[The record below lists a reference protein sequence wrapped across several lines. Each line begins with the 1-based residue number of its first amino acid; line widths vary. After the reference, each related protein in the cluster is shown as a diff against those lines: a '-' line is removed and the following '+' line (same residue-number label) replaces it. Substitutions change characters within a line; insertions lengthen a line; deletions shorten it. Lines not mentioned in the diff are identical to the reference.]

1 MRKLKMMDNI
11 SIVVDSEVLSKWKY
25 DFIYRL
31 SKSSEINEIIVWKK
45 TSRASYKSFIYKFF
59 TYNLSNL
66 SLVGKF
72 SSIPRNYTSNFFGI
86 NGNLLW
92 LSELSLPKDYQD
104 TIYFVGNCEGKN
116 YSLNSYLSKNNKRN
130 YGNFSMLIKKQRNIL
145 QILSYS
151 YTELIGYNPIK
162 TINQHLGSLQYLTNG
177 LSSPGKYKDVQ
188 TILKQNT
195 EIKTNEFEN
204 GTVHKFI
211 AKVFNWLLY
220 FTSWSLYEYPNIV
233 STVSRN
239 TLEANKLNK
248 LFEDPPWRFKADPFF
263 NQKSGEML
271 VEDFNYFTGRGH
283 LCTFPYLRPEDITE
297 VITPSKIHYSYPQ
310 IISNK
315 EDIYLIPESA
325 QNNRID
331 LYKLED
337 GKASFVKTLVDS
349 FAGID
354 PTVVYSQN
362 KYWLFATDGN
372 GGSYWKLHIWYS
384 DDLLG
389 EWIPHILNPVKSDV
403 RSSRGA
409 GAIYKDGSRLIRP
422 TQNCFPN
429 YGSSISLNE
438 INKLTPNEF
447 EETVVGEILPP
458 EDGEFTGIHTIA
470 NVENKTVVD
479 LKTQPFLPGARIL
492 PLLRSRGKVN
502 SSYSD
507 VDNSLL
513 KRWGLLII
521 MGASLILF
529 YLFGWQTLS
538 FFG

>member
-1 MRKLKMMDNI
+1 M
-11 SIVVDSEVLSKWKY
+11 
-25 DFIYRL
+25 
-31 SKSSEINEIIVWKK
+31 
-45 TSRASYKSFIYKFF
+45 
-59 TYNLSNL
+59 
-66 SLVGKF
+66 
-72 SSIPRNYTSNFFGI
+72 
-86 NGNLLW
+86 
-92 LSELSLPKDYQD
+92 
-104 TIYFVGNCEGKN
+104 
-116 YSLNSYLSKNNKRN
+116 
-130 YGNFSMLIKKQRNIL
+130 
-145 QILSYS
+145 
-151 YTELIGYNPIK
+151 
-162 TINQHLGSLQYLTNG
+162 
-177 LSSPGKYKDVQ
+177 
-188 TILKQNT
+188 
-195 EIKTNEFEN
+195 
-204 GTVHKFI
+204 
-211 AKVFNWLLY
+211 Y

-233 STVSRN
+233 STVSKN
-239 TLEANKLNK
+239 TLEANKLKK

-263 NQKSGEML
+263 DQKSGDML
-271 VEDFNYFTGRGH
+271 VENFNYFTGRGH
-283 LCTFPYLRPEDITE
+283 LSTFPYSRPEEITE
-297 VITPSKIHYSYPQ
+297 IITPSKIHYSYPQ
-310 IISNK
+310 IMKIEENLF
-315 EDIYLIPESA
+315 LIPESA

-354 PTVVYSQN
+354 PTVVFFQN
-362 KYWLFATDGN
+362 KYWLFTTDGN
-372 GGSYWKLHIWYS
+372 EGSYWKLHIWYS

-389 EWIPHILNPVKSDV
+389 EWKPHRLNPVKSDV

-409 GAIYKDGSRLIRP
+409 GSIYKDGSRLIRP

-447 EETVVGEILPP
+447 EETVVGEIFPP
-458 EDGEFTGIHTIA
+458 EGGDFTGIHTIA
-470 NVENKTVVD
+470 NLGNKTVVD

-502 SSYSD
+502 SNYSD

-521 MGASLILF
+521 MGISLILF

>member
-1 MRKLKMMDNI
+1 MMDNI

-45 TSRASYKSFIYKFF
+45 TSRASYKNFIYKFF

-177 LSSPGKYKDVQ
+177 LAFPGKYKDVQ

-204 GTVHKFI
+204 GIVHKFI

>member
-1 MRKLKMMDNI
+1 MMNNI

-25 DFIYRL
+25 DFISRL
-31 SKSSEINEIIVWKK
+31 NKNSEIKEIIIWKK
-45 TSRASYKSFIYKFF
+45 TNGTSYKEVLYKFL
-59 TYNLSNL
+59 TYNLTNL

-72 SSIPRNYTSNFFGI
+72 NSIPRNYTSDFFGI
-86 NGNLLW
+86 SGDLIW
-92 LSELSLPKDYQD
+92 LSDSPLPIDYQD

-116 YSLNSYLSKNNKRN
+116 YSLKNYLSQNSKRN
-130 YGNFSMLIKKQRNIL
+130 YGNFSVLIKKQKNIFK
-145 QILSYS
+145 ILSYS

-177 LSSPGKYKDVQ
+177 FLSPGKYKDVQ
-188 TILKQNT
+188 TILEHNT
-195 EIKTNEFEN
+195 ETKTSEFKN
-204 GTVHKFI
+204 GFVHKFI

-233 STVSRN
+233 STVSKN
-239 TLEANKLNK
+239 TLESSKLNK
-248 LFEDPPWRFKADPFF
+248 LFEDPPWKFKADPFF
-263 NQKSGEML
+263 DQKSGDML

-283 LCTFPYLRPEDITE
+283 LSTFPYLKPEEITE
-297 VITPSKIHYSYPQ
+297 IETPSKIHYSYPQ
-310 IISNK
+310 IIKDK
-315 EDIYLIPESA
+315 EEVYIIPESA
-325 QNNRID
+325 QSNRID
-331 LYKLED
+331 LYKLEKN
-337 GKASFVKTLVDS
+337 KASYVKTLVDS

-354 PTVVYSQN
+354 PTIVYNNN

-384 DDLLG
+384 DNLLE
-389 EWIPHILNPVKSDV
+389 EWKPHRLNPVKSDV

-409 GAIYKDGSRLIRP
+409 GAIYKDGSKLIRP

-438 INKLTPNEF
+438 IKKLTPEEF
-447 EETVVGEILPP
+447 EETLVGEIFPP
-458 EDGEFTGIHTIA
+458 EEEEFMGIHTIA

-492 PLLRSRGKVN
+492 PLLRSRGKVS

-513 KRWGLLII
+513 KRWGLLLV
-521 MGASLILF
+521 MGFLLVLF